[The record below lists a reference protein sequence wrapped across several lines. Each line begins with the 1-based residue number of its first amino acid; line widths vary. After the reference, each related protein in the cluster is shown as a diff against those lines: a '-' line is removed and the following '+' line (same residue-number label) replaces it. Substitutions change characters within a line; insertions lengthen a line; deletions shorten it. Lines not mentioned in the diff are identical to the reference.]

1 MTQAAHLTT
10 QQLLAGLTAIGH
22 SPQTEGVLEM
32 IVRRPA
38 SGEREVVDA
47 GELDPA
53 VGLVGDSWRARLE
66 PDDISDPTVADSQLT
81 LMNARVAALVAGDRS
96 RWPLAGDQLFVD
108 FDLSRTN
115 VPPGTRLQVGT
126 SVVEVS
132 AEPHTGC
139 GRFVARFGVDAM
151 KFVNSPLGRDLQLRG
166 VNARVIAA
174 GVIRK
179 GDAVVKL
186 VP

>member
-1 MTQAAHLTT
+1 MQHLNTE
-10 QQLLAGLTAIGH
+10 QLLAGLTSIGQ
-22 SPQTEGVLEM
+22 SPHTEGVLEM

-38 SGEREVVDA
+38 SGQREVVDA

-66 PDDISDPTVADSQLT
+66 PADASDPAAADSQLT

-126 SVVEVS
+126 ALVEVS
-132 AEPHTGC
+132 ANHTPG
-139 GRFVARFGVDAM
+139 AASS
-151 KFVNSPLGRDLQLRG
+151 SPGS
-166 VNARVIAA
+166 VSM
-174 GVIRK
+174 
-179 GDAVVKL
+179 
-186 VP
+186 P